1 MKIRMLP
8 VIFLF
13 ATMVSNTLI
22 AGELEERSAIKR
34 EVIGYFNAGNYKNLV
49 QLAHEYRMGRSRT
62 ASGLWK
68 LTLFYSG
75 IHEAVDIRIKDE
87 NFWSSLKSKT
97 EKWIKEY
104 SLHPTPY
111 IAHGIVMKG
120 YAWKFRGRGWADT
133 VPAQAWGPFYQ
144 HLNNAKAFLEK
155 YKEIASIDPTWY
167 EVMAMIG
174 IGLNMNRTEF
184 ERIIDEGL
192 EKEPLYY
199 QLYFTALEYFTPKW
213 YGSERDIEELANSAV
228 ARTKGQEGMGMYA
241 RIYWGAS
248 QTYGAKLF
256 TSSNVVWEKMKKGID
271 DVLKRYP
278 DQWNI
283 NNFALFACLA
293 NDREKASELFDLIKE
308 PAILDVWKS
317 QDSYLSYKFW
327 AHGARATVIAKGR
340 VPAENTV
347 SEPIDNGFK
356 MKPGD
361 LVIDN
366 IEYFFAPRDNPIKL
380 VFNVKIRNVSDKN
393 VRYHPNVRI
402 PQMSLFIDCTDQKC
416 MMLKPGETYILH
428 GYGFLKRVDQKEYQV
443 IPSNK
448 YFTIIAT
455 VSPPYPPIDDKNTVT
470 KIIDVTREE

>member
-1 MKIRMLP
+1 MKIRVLL

-22 AGELEERSAIKR
+22 AGELEERKAIKK
-34 EVIGYFNAGNYKNLV
+34 EVIGYFNAGNYKNLL
-49 QLAHEYRMGRSRT
+49 QLAQSYRLGKSRT

-68 LTLFYSG
+68 LTLFYSA
-75 IHEAVDIRIKDE
+75 IHEAVDIRVKDE
-87 NFWSSLKSKT
+87 NFWSFLKSKT

-104 SLHPTPY
+104 PLYPTPY
-111 IAHGIVMKG
+111 ISHGIVMKG
-120 YAWKFRGRGWADT
+120 YAWKFRGSGWADT
-133 VPAQAWGPFYQ
+133 VPAEAWEPFHQ

-155 YKEIASIDPTWY
+155 YKETASVDPTWY
-167 EVMAMIG
+167 EVMAMIA

-192 EKEPLYY
+192 KKEPLYY
-199 QLYFTALEYFTPKW
+199 QLYFAALEYFAPKW
-213 YGSERDIEELANSAV
+213 YGNERDIEEFANSAV
-228 ARTKGQEGMGMYA
+228 ARTKEQEGLGMYA
-241 RIYWGAS
+241 RIYWAAS
-248 QTYGAKLF
+248 QTQYGEKLF
-256 TSSNVVWEKMKKGID
+256 TGSNVVWEKMKRGID

-293 NDREKASELFDLIKE
+293 NDRQKAGELFKLIKE
-308 PAILDVWKS
+308 PPILDVWKS
-317 QDSYLSYKFW
+317 ESNYVRYKSW
-327 AHGARATVIAKGR
+327 AQITF
-340 VPAENTV
+340 P
-347 SEPIDNGFK
+347 EPIGNA
-356 MKPGD
+356 PRIIARS
-361 LVIDN
+361 LIIDE

-393 VRYHPNVRI
+393 IRYHSNVRI
-402 PQMSLFIDCTDQKC
+402 PQMSVFIDCTDNKC

-443 IPSNK
+443 IPANK

-455 VSPPYPPIDDKNTVT
+455 VSPPYPAIDDKDTVT